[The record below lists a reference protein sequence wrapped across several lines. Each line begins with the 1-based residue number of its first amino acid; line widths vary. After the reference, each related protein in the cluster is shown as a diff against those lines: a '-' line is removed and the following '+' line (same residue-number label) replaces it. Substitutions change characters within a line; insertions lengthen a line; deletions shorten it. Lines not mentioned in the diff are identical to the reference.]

1 MGPSRNNGFEPST
14 YVTEP
19 SPPSWPSCPVP
30 ARGQEKADRG
40 DLGAFK
46 TLPSISNPSSAA
58 SRGTPSTAH
67 SSQGIPQKSTNTVPC
82 PPPSASSAPSAPS
95 TARSGDHPHQAVQ
108 CNPPNPAPFLATNNK
123 PASTQ
128 RVSNSCPTLTLP
140 VRDNSS
146 TKQASKRYP
155 TGQPQIFLLFFTAK
169 STFRPQLPRQN
180 HQYQQ
185 HPGHQTRRIP
195 SRLSFR
201 HQRLGLMTDNPTGT
215 NNSDPLRR
223 SLRCEHVG

>member
-1 MGPSRNNGFEPST
+1 MSPNHPHPAGPPAPSRPVVKRKRTGGISALSKR
-14 YVTEP
+14 
-19 SPPSWPSCPVP
+19 SPPSPTRQALPLAAHP
-30 ARGQEKADRG
+30 LQH
-40 DLGAFK
+40 
-46 TLPSISNPSSAA
+46 TLPRVFPKSLQ
-58 SRGTPSTAH
+58 TPSPALPPLPPLPPLPRPL
-67 SSQGIPQKSTNTVPC
+67 QGPGTTLIKRC
-82 PPPSASSAPSAPS
+82 SA
-95 TARSGDHPHQAVQ
+95 T
-108 CNPPNPAPFLATNNK
+108 PPNPAPFLATNNK

-215 NNSDPLRR
+215 NNSDPLCR